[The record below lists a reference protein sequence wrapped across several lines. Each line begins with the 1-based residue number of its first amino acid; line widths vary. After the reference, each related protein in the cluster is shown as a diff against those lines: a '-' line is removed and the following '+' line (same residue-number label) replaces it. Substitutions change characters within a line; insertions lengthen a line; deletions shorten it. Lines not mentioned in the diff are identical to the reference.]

1 MDLARKNPKL
11 RNRLLS
17 ATRPIWNP
25 LRIIVKS
32 LFRPGANKPD
42 VSPRDSG
49 KKRILVLSAIQDGGL
64 AKISKDIFSGLSE
77 QFDVFYSR
85 INNFEIST
93 EYRGQKIF
101 SARGNFLLDDFQNSS
116 SFDQEFLNLINVVKP
131 DIIHLEHLNKISHS
145 AIKKTKTEGI
155 FISHTIHD
163 YFDLC
168 PSHNLLDEKLVFCG
182 GVCTK
187 GEGWCDISLIAPG
200 DIKKIKNDF
209 VHEWREL
216 NNSLLQHVD
225 VIFSPSSHSAELFLE
240 TYPTLRNRVR
250 VVPHGVSLEA
260 KPNKDISN
268 KKLEKI
274 LFLGNYLPAKG
285 SKKLK
290 ALAIAGAKKNISFYH
305 LGRAPLHF
313 KKWAKLLGPYQ
324 ESDLP
329 GILSEVN
336 PDCVVV
342 ASIWPETFG
351 LVVDEAA
358 AMGLPIISLA
368 PGEISVRVSQEGL
381 GLVLDPNATPDT
393 VLLEIQ
399 KFLHDK
405 NAVNQVAQGLDAFR
419 AGLGSRH
426 SRMIN
431 SYKVVFENA
440 SI

>member
-1 MDLARKNPKL
+1 MDLARKNPSL
-11 RNRLLS
+11 RNGLLL

-25 LRIIVKS
+25 SRMIVNS
-32 LFRPGANKPD
+32 LFRQGANKPAT
-42 VSPRDSG
+42 SPLDSE
-49 KKRILVLSAIQDGGL
+49 KKRILVVSAIQDGGL
-64 AKISKDIFSGLSE
+64 AKISKEIFTGLGQ
-77 QFDVFYSR
+77 QFDVFFTKL
-85 INNFEIST
+85 NNFEISA
-93 EYRGQKIF
+93 EHESQKIF
-101 SARGNFLLDDFQNSS
+101 LARGNFLLDNFQNNPR
-116 SFDQEFLNLINVVKP
+116 FDKEFLNLIRLVKP

-145 AIKKTKTEGI
+145 VISQLKTQNI

-209 VHEWREL
+209 VHQWREL
-216 NNSLLQHVD
+216 NNSLLQQMN

-240 TYPTLRNRVR
+240 TYPTLRNILQ
-250 VVPHGVSLEA
+250 VVPHGVSQDPKFL
-260 KPNKDISN
+260 KKIRNKN
-268 KKLEKI
+268 LEKV

-285 SKKLK
+285 SKKLR
-290 ALAIAGAKKNISFYH
+290 ALAIAGAKKNITFYH
-305 LGRAPLHF
+305 LGRAPLQF
-313 KKWAKLLGPYQ
+313 RKWAKLLGPYV
-324 ESDLP
+324 ENDLP
-329 GILSEVN
+329 RILSEVN

-368 PGEISVRVSQEGL
+368 LGEISERVLQEGI
-381 GLVLDPNATPDT
+381 GLVLDPDATPDT
-393 VLLEIQ
+393 VLLDIQ
-399 KFLHDK
+399 KFLHDT
-405 NAVNQVAQGLDAFR
+405 NAVNQASQGLERFS
-419 AGLGSRH
+419 AGLGGRH

-440 SI
+440 